1 MKSGGGGRAP
11 IRRPR
16 SMIVELDRPSAA
28 AIVSQVAP
36 SVRIWRIRVSCAS
49 VHWSFIG
56 IREVLRGG
64 DLQGGG
70 VLVYLSSILSTK
82 LTHRFGENSGPPAT
96 YGLAPLGGLTYG
108 HEMSDSQAIGE
119 RIRLARQERGLTQE
133 QLAEAVGVTRSAVAQ
148 WETGRAGQVTGNLS
162 RIAAVLEVGVEHLM
176 FGDDK
181 TAPQLATR
189 GHELAMLRLYRD
201 CAPADQQLLLRT
213 ARRLA
218 GR

>member
-1 MKSGGGGRAP
+1 
-11 IRRPR
+11 
-16 SMIVELDRPSAA
+16 
-28 AIVSQVAP
+28 
-36 SVRIWRIRVSCAS
+36 
-49 VHWSFIG
+49 
-56 IREVLRGG
+56 
-64 DLQGGG
+64 
-70 VLVYLSSILSTK
+70 
-82 LTHRFGENSGPPAT
+82 
-96 YGLAPLGGLTYG
+96 
-108 HEMSDSQAIGE
+108 MSDSQAIGE

-213 ARRLA
+213 ARRLV